1 VDRVTASAPTTPT
14 PATPPAA
21 PAPRALDKRNIVEVH
36 DLKVHFPIRAGIFK
50 SVKGTVKAVDGVDFE
65 VRRGETLGLVGE
77 SGCGKS
83 TIGRA
88 MIRLREP
95 TAGQVYFDGVDLG
108 SLDTNALRAMRR
120 RMQIIFQ
127 DPYGSLDPRMTV
139 ASIINEP
146 LEVHNL
152 AEGKGGKRERVAEL
166 LRLVG
171 LDPAFVSRYPHE
183 FSGGQRQRIGVAR
196 ALAVE
201 PEFIVCDEPISA
213 LDVSIQ
219 AQVLNLLTDLRE
231 RLGLTYLFVAHDLSV
246 VKHISDRVAVMYLGK
261 IVEVGPPDQLY
272 TTPGHPYTRA
282 LLSAVPVP
290 DPNAERKRKRVILKG
305 DVPSPV
311 NPPPGCRFH
320 TRCWLYERL
329 GQPENCRTV
338 EPLLTVLEGEHR
350 VACHYADEALKTD
363 VGIAHIA
370 DRPVRHGTP
379 AKAIAS
385 LAAVGIDIDAPKEP
399 VLEAPV
405 AEALDQTL
413 LTSTTPLE
421 GFQAP
426 ESVED
431 AEPPK
436 DS

>member
-1 VDRVTASAPTTPT
+1 L
-14 PATPPAA
+14 
-21 PAPRALDKRNIVEVH
+21 APRAHDAANLVEVD
-36 DLKVHFPIRAGIFK
+36 DLKVHFPIRSGIFK
-50 SVKGTVKAVDGVDFE
+50 TVKGSVKAVDGVTFD

-95 TAGQVYFDGVDLG
+95 TAGTVRFDGVDLT
-108 SLDTNALRAMRR
+108 SINSNALRKMRR

-139 ASIINEP
+139 GSIVSEP
-146 LEVHNL
+146 IETHRL
-152 AEGKGGKRERVAEL
+152 AEGEAKRERVAEL

-171 LDPAFVSRYPHE
+171 LDPKYVKRYPHE

-219 AQVLNLLTDLRE
+219 AQVLNLLTDLRA

-261 IVEVGPPDQLY
+261 VVEIGPPDQLY
-272 TTPGHPYTRA
+272 AAPGHPYTRA

-290 DPNAERKRKRVILKG
+290 DPVSERLRKRVILKG

-329 GQPENCRTV
+329 GKPENCRTIDP
-338 EPLLTVLEGEHR
+338 PLEVLEGSQQA
-350 VACHYADEALKTD
+350 ACHYAAEALKTD
-363 VGIAHIA
+363 VGIAHLEHTM
-370 DRPVRHGTP
+370 VRRGTP
-379 AKAIAS
+379 DSALALLKAGKADAVTEAEIAAAAPAADTG
-385 LAAVGIDIDAPKEP
+385 AAV
-399 VLEAPV
+399 
-405 AEALDQTL
+405 
-413 LTSTTPLE
+413 
-421 GFQAP
+421 
-426 ESVED
+426 
-431 AEPPK
+431 
-436 DS
+436 